1 MWINTVEF
9 SPVATGREICNAHP
23 KSLEMKEWV
32 NTQLERIKNGYTVGG
47 QHITGD
53 MYFWLNF
60 YKLVDKN
67 TKKYKHPKFLDFQT
81 DFCNQTQLARELHK
95 GLVCVKRRQVG
106 FTELLAAMIIRE
118 LWFND
123 APTIIMATDGEKQ
136 IEPLIRNTTNFINIL
151 NQSILRKNLR
161 VNTPKFK
168 KMGYQRS
175 GEDTW
180 RGQTGELHALNF
192 TKGNYMVSV
201 GKVPSMLVIDEAGKA
216 NGLIDFYEYVRPSIT
231 DDFSGVMTGLP
242 IIFGATGEMEKSKDL
257 KLMFY
262 EPEKYNMLSFEYEGE
277 SRKTGYF
284 VEGWRLKHLDKDG
297 NSDKEKGIAIVME
310 DREKVKSNADERALL
325 SAISQFPLT
334 PAEAFLDRGANI
346 FNTLKIQ
353 HHIDNLSR
361 TNALDK
367 LKVGEIEE
375 MNGQLMFIETMSY
388 SEMVKNEGDIKGNK
402 FSKGRFI
409 LYEEPEYV
417 DDVIPQNKYIIGAD
431 PYHLDEG
438 SSLGAIYVYKR
449 MIEGGQTMADLPVCE
464 YLYRP
469 SNTALFAED
478 VLKLCKYYNAIAMV
492 EPSTNVVKDYFWHKG
507 YLKYLAFTPRIATN
521 DLSKGS
527 NVKYGFP
534 INVGTKSYAMGLIST
549 YIDNHI
555 ENIFFPRLLKE
566 MLDYDGVSNFDL
578 LMAYAQVM
586 VYRSEL
592 WDKVTRK
599 PNNNTKMILPKWKY
613 IEGKRIRIQ

>member
-9 SPVATGREICNAHP
+9 SPVATGKEVCNAHP

-32 NTQLERIKNGYTVGG
+32 TTQLDRIKNGYDVCG

-53 MYFWLNF
+53 MYFFLNF
-60 YKLVDKN
+60 YKLIDKN
-67 TKKYKHPKFLDFQT
+67 TKKYKYPTFLDFQA
-81 DFCNQTQLARELHK
+81 DFCKWVEEARRIHK

-106 FTELLAAMIIRE
+106 FTELLASIIIRE

-123 APTIIMATDGEKQ
+123 ASQILMATDGADQ
-136 IEPLIRNTTNFINIL
+136 IKPLIKNTSNFINEL
-151 NQSILRKNLR
+151 NQTPIRKNLR
-161 VNTPKFK
+161 IDTPTFK
-168 KMGYQRS
+168 KLGYQLR
-175 GEDTW
+175 GENFW
-180 RGQTGELHALNF
+180 RGQSSELHARNF
-192 TKGNYMVSV
+192 TKGNHMVAV
-201 GKVPSMLVIDEAGKA
+201 GMTPSMVVVDEAGKA
-216 NGLIDFYEYVRPSIT
+216 SGLIDFYEYVRPSIT
-231 DDFSGVMTGLP
+231 NMEGLMTGLP

-277 SRKTGYF
+277 TTKTGYF
-284 VEGWRLKHLDKDG
+284 VEGWRMRVLDENG
-297 NSDKEKGIAIVME
+297 NSNKELGIKSILE
-310 DREKVKSNADERALL
+310 DRENVKSNNDERALL
-325 SAISQFPLT
+325 SAISQYPLI
-334 PAEAFLDRGANI
+334 PKEAFLDRGANI

-353 HHIDNLSR
+353 NHIDNLSKS
-361 TNALDK
+361 NLLDK
-367 LKVGEIEE
+367 LKVGEIE
-375 MNGQLMFIETMSY
+375 NFDGKLQFIETSSY
-388 SEMVKNEGDIKGNK
+388 MEMVKNEKDIKGNK

-409 LYEEPEYV
+409 MYEEPEYV
-417 DDVIPQNKYIIGAD
+417 DDKIPQGKYIIGAD

-449 MIEGGQTMADLPVCE
+449 MMEGGVTQADLPVCE

-469 SNTALFAED
+469 SNTSLFAED

-492 EPSTNVVKDYFWHKG
+492 EPSTNVVKDYFWHHG
-507 YLKYLAFTPRIATN
+507 MLKYLAFTPRIATN

-534 INVGTKSYAMGLIST
+534 INTGTKSYAMGLIST

-555 ENIFFPRLLKE
+555 ENIYFPRLLKE

-592 WDKVTRK
+592 WDMVIRK
-599 PNNNTKMILPKWKY
+599 PLAQKQMVLPKWKY